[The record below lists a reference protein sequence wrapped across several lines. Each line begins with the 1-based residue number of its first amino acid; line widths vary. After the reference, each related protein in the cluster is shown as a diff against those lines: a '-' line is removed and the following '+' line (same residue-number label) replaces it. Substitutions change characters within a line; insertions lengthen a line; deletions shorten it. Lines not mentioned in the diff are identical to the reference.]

1 MGHHF
6 VPQRYL
12 KGFQPPDNLGFIW
25 MFDKLTQ
32 KSKCLPIKQ
41 VAQVPGFYEDEI
53 EISLNV
59 DVEIPGNDV
68 IDKILAGKPIEDDVN
83 DQDRN
88 HLTYYIATMIRRV
101 PHARALGQKFIPQ
114 TLVEVTGRVRQQ
126 LVDAEAV
133 GLLTKAELEAK
144 LAEADAWERKSQK
157 EPPAEVRKMIET
169 PWPFKRWLF
178 AIHNMHWRVL
188 RTEGPSYF
196 LTNDNPAYFFEGFGL
211 GHEECELI
219 LPLSTHLLLHC
230 SWQAVKSSTVQTIP
244 QQLVKEL
251 NRRIASGA
259 DRFVFYHKD
268 ADWVLKA
275 ALNQPGQLSR
285 IRWS

>member
-12 KGFQPPDNLGFIW
+12 KGFQTPDNPRFIW
-25 MFDKLTQ
+25 MFDKTAHT
-32 KSKCLPIKQ
+32 SKRLPIKQ
-41 VAQVPGFYEDEI
+41 VAQAPGFYEDDI
-53 EISLNV
+53 ESSLNV
-59 DVEIPGNDV
+59 DVEIPGSDV
-68 IDKILAGKPIEDDVN
+68 IDKIIAGKVIDDDVN

-101 PHARALGQKFIPQ
+101 PHARASAQKFVPQ
-114 TLVEVTGRVRQQ
+114 TITEVAARLKQQ
-126 LVDAEAV
+126 LRDAAAAGLIDEAAL
-133 GLLTKAELEAK
+133 GAR
-144 LAEADAWERKSQK
+144 LAEADAWARKAHE
-157 EPPAEVRKMIET
+157 EPPVEVRKTIET
-169 PWPFKRWLF
+169 PWPFKRWLL

-188 RTEGPSYF
+188 RAEGPSYF
-196 LTNDNPAYFFEGFGL
+196 LTNDNPAYFFEAFGL

-230 SWQAVKSSTVQTIP
+230 SWQPVRNSAVQTVP
-244 QQLVKEL
+244 QRLVKEL
-251 NRRIASGA
+251 NRRLASGA
-259 DRFVFYHKD
+259 DRFVFYHEH

-275 ALNQPGQLSR
+275 AMNKPEQLSR